1 MKGTVGFLLLFV
13 LPFLLQAQQ
22 YPRDDFNLQNITDD
36 LYGFQDQD
44 MNYEDLYE
52 NLAQLLAHPLDLNKA
67 DPEELRFLNILS
79 EEQISELLMYR
90 QKSGRLL
97 SIYELQTM
105 STFDSA
111 TFHKIVPF
119 VTVLDPASA
128 VNRSLLGR
136 IKREGDHYFLIR
148 YERTLEDKKGF
159 TSEST
164 ADNRFKGSPDKY
176 YLRFRSSRPGDFSFG
191 FTAEKDAGEVM
202 QWNPQKN
209 YYGFDY
215 LSAHA
220 QLQNK
225 GRIKNIIIGDYQA
238 QFAQGIMFGGLF
250 GMGKGG
256 ETITTTRRSNIGFL
270 PYTSTY
276 ETGLWR
282 GVAAT
287 SEISKNVYASAFYS
301 NTKRDA
307 NTEDGETET
316 VITSFQNTGLHRN
329 NKELANRKQITEENT
344 GIVLQYKKDLF
355 DGGVMF
361 NHVRFD
367 KKIIRNR
374 NMYNQFYF
382 QGKQNQNV
390 GAYLNYTVQNFAFF
404 SEVSQTLNG
413 GHAYVVGALGNL
425 SSRFD
430 MALLHRKFSR
440 NYYTFYT
447 NAFGE
452 GSMAQNE
459 SGVYWGWKYSVNKKI
474 SISGYTDLFRFPWIR
489 YRSYAPSSGHEWLLR
504 LAWQPTRK
512 ITLLLQAREES
523 KVRNMRDERAQLYE
537 TAEGLKRNYLF
548 NSQYTV
554 SSQLK
559 LRTRVQLSTYTYN
572 KSTSEGVALI
582 QDVNYAIGKFE
593 IRARYALFDTQ
604 DYDNRQYVYED
615 DVWLAF
621 SMPAYDGVGV
631 RNYLLLEYKFNQ
643 HVSVWIKYAR
653 TRYTDRAEIGSG
665 ADLISGHHKS
675 DIKFQLRI
683 KF

>member
-1 MKGTVGFLLLFV
+1 MKGIAVLWLFFMLPLLSLS
-13 LPFLLQAQQ
+13 QQ
-22 YPRDDFNLQNITDD
+22 YPRDDFNLQNIADD

-44 MNYEDLYE
+44 INYEDLYE

-67 DPEELRFLNILS
+67 DQEELRFLNILS
-79 EEQISELLMYR
+79 EEQISELLVYR
-90 QKSGRLL
+90 EKSGKLL
-97 SIYELQTM
+97 SVYELQSMT
-105 STFDSA
+105 TFDSA
-111 TFHKIVPF
+111 TFHKIFPF
-119 VTVLDPASA
+119 LTVLDPSSA
-128 VNRSLLGR
+128 VNRSLLDR
-136 IKREGDHYFLIR
+136 IKREGEHYMLLR
-148 YERTLEDKKGF
+148 YERTLENKKGF
-159 TSEST
+159 KSEST

-176 YLRFRSSRPGDFSFG
+176 YLRFRSSRPSDFSFG
-191 FTAEKDAGEVM
+191 FTAEKDAGESMV
-202 QWNPQKN
+202 WDPQKN

-282 GVAAT
+282 GAAAT
-287 SEISKNVYASAFYS
+287 FEIRKNVYVSAFYS

-307 NTEDGETET
+307 NAEDGETET

-329 NKELANRKQITEENT
+329 TKELSNRKQITEENT
-344 GIVLQYKKDLF
+344 GLVLQYKKNQF

-367 KKIIRNR
+367 KEIIRNR

-382 QGKQNQNV
+382 QGKQNQNI
-390 GAYLNYTVQNFAFF
+390 GAYLNYSLQNFAFF

-413 GHAYVVGALGNL
+413 GHAYVAGVLANL

-430 MALLHRKFSR
+430 IALVHRKFSR
-440 NYYTFYT
+440 DFYTFYT

-459 SGVYWGWKYSVNKKI
+459 SGMYWGWKYAVNKKL
-474 SISGYTDLFRFPWIR
+474 SMSGYADLFRFPWIR
-489 YRSYAPSSGHEWLLR
+489 YRSYTPSSGHEWLLR
-504 LAWQPTRK
+504 LTWQPTRK

-523 KVRNMRDERAQLYE
+523 KVRNRRDDSVPLYE
-537 TAEGLKRNYLF
+537 TAEGVKRNYLF

-554 SSQLK
+554 SPQLK
-559 LRTRVQLSTYTYN
+559 LRTRIQLSTYTFYN
-572 KSTSEGVALI
+572 KTSEGMALI
-582 QDVNYAIGKFE
+582 QDVNYSLGKFE

-631 RNYLLLEYKFNQ
+631 RNYVLLEYKFNP
-643 HVSVWIKYAR
+643 HVSVWMKYAR
-653 TRYTDRAEIGSG
+653 TRYTDRPEIGSG
-665 ADLISGHHKS
+665 ADLISGHIKS